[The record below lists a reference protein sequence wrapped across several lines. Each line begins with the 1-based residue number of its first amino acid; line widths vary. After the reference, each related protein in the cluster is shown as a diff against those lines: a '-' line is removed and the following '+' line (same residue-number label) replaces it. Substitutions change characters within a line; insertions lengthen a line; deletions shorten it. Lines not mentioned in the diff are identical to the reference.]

1 MKKWI
6 CCLLAIMLVFSLTAC
21 QAPSEPDPT
30 NPPGGYGASKPTSK
44 EPPTLK
50 ILDSTCMGLE
60 ATKGTYSWTYDNGN
74 GTMSGVCA
82 DSSHPLEWQ
91 EYLVPMTTA
100 DDTVELYFDVQ
111 PQSFTV
117 RCWSDAYWGQMNAKE
132 ESVSVDGNT
141 LELKQGGYIYEVTAT
156 WTGENLAAEGTVY
169 YGFYVIRDD
178 HGHAPAENP
187 QTVDDPY
194 SGYCGNT
201 MTTIMIDGKE
211 YTFEGSDS
219 VYLTDLLLNL
229 RYDPMRVCRCAPEFE
244 VTTEFGGPYGINLSN
259 AYARCEDGQAELTEE
274 QVEMIQKILDNQT

>member
-44 EPPTLK
+44 EPPVLK

-60 ATKGTYSWTYDNGN
+60 ATTGTYSWTYDNGD

-91 EYLVPMTTA
+91 EYLVPMITA
-100 DDTVELYFDVQ
+100 DETVELHFDVQ
-111 PQSFTV
+111 PHSFTV
-117 RCWSDAYWGQMNAKE
+117 RCWSDAYWGQLDARE
-132 ESVSVDGNT
+132 EKITVDGNT
-141 LELKQGGYIYEVTAT
+141 LELNQGGDIYEVTAT
-156 WTGENLAAEGTVY
+156 CTGENLAAEGTAH

-178 HGHAPAENP
+178 HSHTPAEES
-187 QTVDDPY
+187 QTVEDPY

-201 MTTIMIDGKE
+201 MTTITIDGKE

-274 QVEMIQKILDNQT
+274 QVKQIRHILESQT